1 MQILAL
7 ERKIQEDQNTKLQKM
22 QEEVTSLINKK
33 VQ

>member
-7 ERKIQEDQNTKLQKM
+7 ERKIQEDQNKKLQKM